1 MSSEELADRFHL
13 LLRVRARDLAPPAGF
28 VVQKGSAGAPPG
40 VCRSV
45 ATVCPSWGPH
55 VEPGERKDAHRRA
68 GPCYRISR
76 IRAMVGCSLM
86 SPLLPQATTT
96 SAPNWTEGR
105 AVVPLVV

>member
-55 VEPGERKDAHRRA
+55 VEPGERKDAHRKAKPLSMRR
-68 GPCYRISR
+68 PLCMLTL
-76 IRAMVGCSLM
+76 IRVSCAIDFF
-86 SPLLPQATTT
+86 
-96 SAPNWTEGR
+96 
-105 AVVPLVV
+105 

>member
-45 ATVCPSWGPH
+45 AKVCPSWGPH
-55 VEPGERKDAHRRA
+55 VEPGERKDAHRKASVKATKVKATSKTQPRA
-68 GPCYRISR
+68 SFVNP
-76 IRAMVGCSLM
+76 V
-86 SPLLPQATTT
+86 
-96 SAPNWTEGR
+96 
-105 AVVPLVV
+105 

>member
-45 ATVCPSWGPH
+45 AKVCPSWGPH
-55 VEPGERKDAHRRA
+55 VEPGERKDAHRKGFFPIYCR
-68 GPCYRISR
+68 G
-76 IRAMVGCSLM
+76 
-86 SPLLPQATTT
+86 
-96 SAPNWTEGR
+96 
-105 AVVPLVV
+105 

>member
-45 ATVCPSWGPH
+45 GKVCPSWGPH
-55 VEPGERKDAHRRA
+55 VEPGERKATSSLSRSDSTLPCTSHKAFLCLSSA
-68 GPCYRISR
+68 G
-76 IRAMVGCSLM
+76 
-86 SPLLPQATTT
+86 
-96 SAPNWTEGR
+96 
-105 AVVPLVV
+105 

>member
-45 ATVCPSWGPH
+45 AKVCPSWGPH
-55 VEPGERKDAHRRA
+55 VEPGERKDAHRKAARLDRKSEQIW
-68 GPCYRISR
+68 C
-76 IRAMVGCSLM
+76 
-86 SPLLPQATTT
+86 T
-96 SAPNWTEGR
+96 SKG
-105 AVVPLVV
+105 V